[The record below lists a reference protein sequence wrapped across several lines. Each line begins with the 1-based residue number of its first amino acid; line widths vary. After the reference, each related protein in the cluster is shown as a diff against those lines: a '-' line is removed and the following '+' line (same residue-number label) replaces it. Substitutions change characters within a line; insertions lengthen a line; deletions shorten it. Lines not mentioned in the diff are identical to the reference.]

1 MMPNTKDRVIDMAGT
16 ARPYVDRALHD
27 EELRDHM
34 REAYGAARAI
44 YDQLVQPRGVT
55 GIAARVASDDEIQQN
70 VRRTVEEIRMAATR
84 LQQQKQSHNGRNLF
98 LLLIGIV
105 LGALFNPVTGPET
118 RRWVKDRL
126 FGSDDFGYNT
136 NPGSDNGA

>member
-1 MMPNTKDRVIDMAGT
+1 MMPKTKDKVLDVAGT
-16 ARPYVDRALHD
+16 ARPYVDRAMHD
-27 EELRDHM
+27 EELRDHV

-70 VRRTVEEIRMAATR
+70 MRRTVDELRLAANR
-84 LQQQKQSHNGRNLF
+84 LQHKKSHSGRNMF
-98 LLLIGIV
+98 LLVVGIV

-118 RRWVKDRL
+118 RRWVKNRL
-126 FGSDDFGYNT
+126 SGSDDFGYS
-136 NPGSDNGA
+136 NPGSDNGAN